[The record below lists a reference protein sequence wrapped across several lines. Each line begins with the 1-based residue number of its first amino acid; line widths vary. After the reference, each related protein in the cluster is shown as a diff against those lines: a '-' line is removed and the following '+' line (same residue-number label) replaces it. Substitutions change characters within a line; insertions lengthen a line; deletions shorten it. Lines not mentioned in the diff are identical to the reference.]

1 MPNSTSNLKSAAITA
16 TLGRCPIF
24 RGLPSDVLRTISS
37 FTAIKSL
44 DRGDYLFHENDPA
57 TGFFIVQTGTINV
70 HRVNALG
77 KEQVIHL
84 FRAGESFAE
93 GTLATDRG
101 YPADAIAAEPSQLLH
116 VAKTDFV
123 AMVHRAPDLAIRMLA
138 TMSKHLRDL
147 VGQID
152 DLQLKNVETRLAN
165 WILKHCPDPSADRP
179 HTFTLAVSKS
189 VIAAE
194 IGTVGATLS
203 RTIAKLRD
211 KNLVTVEAKDVTVHC
226 PAVLAAYLRS
236 QLGD

>member
-1 MPNSTSNLKSAAITA
+1 MPPTTPSLKTAAIVA
-16 TLGRCPIF
+16 TLAQCPLF
-24 RGLPSDVLRTISS
+24 KGLSANVLHTIAA
-37 FTAIKSL
+37 FTAIKTL
-44 DRGDYLFHENDPA
+44 ERGDYLFRESDPS
-57 TGFFIVQTGTINV
+57 TGFFIIQKGTVNV

-84 FRAGESFAE
+84 FRDGDSFAE

-101 YPADAIAAEPSQLLH
+101 YPADAIATEPTQLLH
-116 VAKTDFV
+116 IAKTDFV
-123 AMVHRAPDLAIRMLA
+123 ALIHRDPDLAIRMLA

-152 DLQLKNVETRLAN
+152 DLQLKDVETRLAN
-165 WILKHCPDPSADRP
+165 WVLKHCPDPAADRP
-179 HTFTLAVSKS
+179 HTFTLTVSKS

-203 RTIAKLRD
+203 RTFAKLRD
-211 KNLVTVEAKDVTVHC
+211 KNLLTVDAKDVTVHC
-226 PAVLAAYLRS
+226 PAVLAAYLRA